1 MDPESPTH
9 SAAVADDS
17 EPRVIPLRPEY
28 ANGDEPPSVSLRI
41 RKLRVFALLAGLGL
55 LAIVST
61 VFGMMMAVASDLP
74 ELEEPSATN
83 SVIVDRR
90 GEPLGRL
97 TGNQK
102 RILLKESQI
111 APAMKHAIISI
122 EDKRFY
128 TNDGVD
134 LRGIGRALYEDVLA
148 KQAVQGGS
156 TIAQQFVKNALA
168 AQDQRTLFV
177 KLREAALAYHIT
189 RKWSKQKILRNYL
202 NSIYFGNG
210 AYGIESAARTYFG
223 SQHPGCDT
231 DRARPCAA
239 QLEPQE
245 AALIAGVVASPSAY
259 DPIAHPVAAKKRR
272 DEVLARMLEQKL
284 IAREQYDAAIAEP
297 IPLRR
302 EIQPPREETKYP
314 YFTSWIKQQVVDQ
327 LGGGQTGA
335 RQAFEGGLTI
345 QTTIDGRFQKAADD
359 AIRAWLPYTGG
370 PRASLVAI
378 DNKTGEVRAMVGGD
392 DYNSSPFNLATQG
405 QRQPG
410 SAFKPFVLAEALNR
424 GTSPTSLWSSRKKVF
439 DVPHST
445 EKFTVENYS
454 DAYAGVTTLANA
466 TVTSDN
472 SVYAEVGIKTGTK
485 KIARLAQRMGI
496 RTPVSHNW
504 AMTLGG
510 LEQGVTPLDMAHAYQ
525 TFARKGKLVYGT
537 LSPGRLGRKRPVPG
551 PVGIR
556 AIRRK
561 EDDKLKAIELPNG
574 EPARNEVKTHRV
586 LDESVANTV
595 DTILQGVVKN
605 GTGKRALLDP
615 RIPVAGKTG
624 TTENY
629 GDAWFVGFTP
639 EYTVAV
645 WVGYPKKFQPMK
657 TEFQGEP
664 VAGGTFPAGIWKT
677 FMQSV
682 IKIDPPPELK
692 EKDPETVT
700 PGATVVPGAAATAAP
715 AAPTTLQTEAPQTQ
729 GGGTDGGTTS
739 PTTPDNPTQ
748 KQPTNPQPAEP
759 APTAPPSNG
768 GGTQPSGGTGAAPPT
783 GQG

>member
-1 MDPESPTH
+1 MDSDRTSHP
-9 SAAVADDS
+9 AAVAEQD
-17 EPRVIPLRPEY
+17 PAPAVIPLRPEY
-28 ANGDEPPSVSLRI
+28 ADGAEPPTGPVRI
-41 RKLRVFALLAGLGL
+41 RKLRVLALLAGLGL
-55 LAIVST
+55 LAAVST

-74 ELEEPSATN
+74 ALEEPSFQN

-90 GEPLGRL
+90 GVRLGLL
-97 TGNQK
+97 TGNQN

-111 APAMKHAIISI
+111 APVMKHAIISI

-148 KQAVQGGS
+148 KRAVQGGS

-223 SQHPGCDT
+223 SQHPGCET

-297 IPLRR
+297 IPFRR

-335 RQAFEGGLTI
+335 RQAFEGGLTV
-345 QTTIDGRFQKAADD
+345 QTTIDARFQKAADD
-359 AIRAWLPYTGG
+359 AVRAWLSKTRG
-370 PRASLVAI
+370 PRASMVAI
-378 DNKTGEVRAMVGGD
+378 DNHSGEVRAMVGGD

-410 SAFKPFVLAEALNR
+410 SAFKPFVLAEALKQ
-424 GTSPTSLWSSRKKVF
+424 GISPGSVWASRKKVF
-439 DVPHST
+439 DIPRSS
-445 EKFTVENYS
+445 EKFTVENYG
-454 DAYAGVTTLANA
+454 DAYAGATSLAAATT
-466 TVTSDN
+466 TSDN
-472 SVYAEVGIKTGTK
+472 SVFAEVGIKVGTK
-485 KIARLAQRMGI
+485 RIAKLARRMGI
-496 RTPVSHNW
+496 RTPVSRNW
-504 AMTLGG
+504 AITLGG
-510 LEQGVTPLDMAHAYQ
+510 LKQGVTPLDMAHAYQ
-525 TFARKGKLVYGT
+525 TFARDGRFVYGSM
-537 LSPGRLGRKRPVPG
+537 SPGSLRKGEPVPG

-556 AIRRK
+556 TIGRR
-561 EDDKLKAIELPNG
+561 EDGKLEPVKLPNG
-574 EPARNEVKTHRV
+574 KPARNRVRTKRV
-586 LDESVANTV
+586 LDAGVASTV
-595 DTILQGVVKN
+595 QTLLQGVVKS
-605 GTGKRALLDP
+605 GTGQRASLG
-615 RIPVAGKTG
+615 IVPVAGKTG

-629 GDAWFVGFTP
+629 GDAWFVGWTRD
-639 EYTVAV
+639 YTVAV
-645 WVGYPKKFQPMK
+645 WVGYPNKLVPMK
-657 TEFQGEP
+657 TEFNGEP
-664 VAGGTFPAGIWKT
+664 VAGGTYPAGIFKT
-677 FMQSV
+677 FMEAVLQ
-682 IKIDPPPELK
+682 IDPPPEL
-692 EKDPETVT
+692 EEDEE
-700 PGATVVPGAAATAAP
+700 AAEEAAAAPGPVATIAPAP
-715 AAPTTLQTEAPQTQ
+715 AAPSTSTPAPQ
-729 GGGTDGGTTS
+729 
-739 PTTPDNPTQ
+739 
-748 KQPTNPQPAEP
+748 
-759 APTAPPSNG
+759 
-768 GGTQPSGGTGAAPPT
+768 
-783 GQG
+783 